1 VEFGTGKMA
10 VAGGRYYHRLA
21 AGSHVEAAEVA
32 VASAAAADVAA
43 AVAVAVAVAA
53 VVESFANVGLVH
65 YTPGMK
71 LESYIAEVHKL
82 EQMVGLA
89 QELLVWIERVAL
101 ARLVRRLATT

>member
-43 AVAVAVAVAA
+43 AVAVAVAA